1 MLNHHNFLKWRNL
14 RFIILVLQVKKK
26 VGGPKKH
33 SDLLRV
39 LWLINH
45 KTEIRTH
52 FYIS

>member
-1 MLNHHNFLKWRNL
+1 MFY
-14 RFIILVLQVKKK
+14 KKK

-52 FYIS
+52 FYISWVILFIVWD

>member
-1 MLNHHNFLKWRNL
+1 MKEVAVV
-14 RFIILVLQVKKK
+14 IPVLQKEI
-26 VGGPKKH
+26 GGPKKQ

-52 FYIS
+52 FYIPWLILFPVWD